1 MCLLFHLFCTFKNK
15 REPNKGIRLK
25 GVFIHQVLNNALA
38 SRSSVNFDFVLVR
51 TADFDK
57 SVILLFLVFTTF
69 SFLTFV
75 FSSTIQI
82 IR

>member
-25 GVFIHQVLNNALA
+25 GVLIHQVLNNVLA
-38 SRSSVNFDFVLVR
+38 SRSLVNFDFVLVR

-57 SVILLFLVFTTF
+57 SIILLFLVFTTF
-69 SFLTFV
+69 SFSIFV
-75 FSSTIQI
+75 FFSTLQI
-82 IR
+82 TR